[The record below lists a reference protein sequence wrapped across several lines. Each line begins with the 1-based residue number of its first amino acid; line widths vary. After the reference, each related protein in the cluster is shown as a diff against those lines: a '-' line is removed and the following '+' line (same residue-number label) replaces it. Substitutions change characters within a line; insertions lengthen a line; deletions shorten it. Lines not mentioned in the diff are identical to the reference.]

1 MIGLNPA
8 PKNGF
13 KSAPHSRCAMSAAGG
28 RETNVSGCC
37 AAADGYDDRLQNAFF
52 AAIAGTF
59 VSKLAYQATPWRRT
73 TMDGI
78 IYLVGLIVII
88 LAILSFFGLR

>member
-1 MIGLNPA
+1 MRTSVV
-8 PKNGF
+8 F
-13 KSAPHSRCAMSAAGG
+13 C
-28 RETNVSGCC
+28 V
-37 AAADGYDDRLQNAFF
+37 AADEYDVPHQVVSFPAV
-52 AAIAGTF
+52 AGTF